1 MPVSRHEY
9 ALWFALHRYIN
20 SARILQRAWISYYYR
35 GNAARIIQSTWRH
48 YVLWYAD
55 RPDHK
60 ATQTIQAA
68 WRRYTATK
76 KIRTIWHEFVLL
88 LAYRRYKEMRR
99 HTDLPPFFHQE
110 HAARSI
116 QCTWRGYYIRLTLE
130 RNQSAERI
138 QKHPSKRS
146 IAAQKIQTAWRRF
159 YFGRWCQSL
168 LVAVNDSQQD
178 SPFREWNGTLSLNL
192 LRDMAFDLSFE
203 DDTSLSTLST
213 SGKVDVTLDSALTDE
228 GQKKQKWDVSK
239 KLSLSVILAVMVPT
253 LFYSAA
259 RG

>member
-1 MPVSRHEY
+1 
-9 ALWFALHRYIN
+9 
-20 SARILQRAWISYYYR
+20 
-35 GNAARIIQSTWRH
+35 
-48 YVLWYAD
+48 
-55 RPDHK
+55 
-60 ATQTIQAA
+60 
-68 WRRYTATK
+68 
-76 KIRTIWHEFVLL
+76 
-88 LAYRRYKEMRR
+88 MRR
-99 HTDLPPFFHQE
+99 HKDLPPFFHQE

-116 QCTWRGYYIRLTLE
+116 QGIWRGFYIRLTLK

-146 IAAQKIQTAWRRF
+146 IAARKIQTAWRRF

-178 SPFREWNGTLSLNL
+178 SPFREWNGTLSSNL
-192 LRDMAFDLSFE
+192 LRDLAFDLSFE
-203 DDTSLSTLST
+203 DDISLSTLST

-253 LFYSAA
+253 LFYSSA